1 MDNKI
6 EQLMKSLRNE
16 PFRHRPVTTKLPDL
30 DLKHKRIMDQLD
42 HCVLGAKSFVSNAT
56 SSIFSGSSIFD
67 FDPMSDSKRREVE
80 DWTRL
85 TSPAELLPDD
95 LSLRE
100 KISPVVEVEEI
111 GYEDDH
117 DTRLDFQIIQNWRF
131 AAATK
136 FKAEQYPEA
145 EALLRQ
151 VWEKSNEKY
160 DTDYYWRDGTMANLL
175 KSCMEQK
182 KWDEAEEVLLQTL
195 DEQMQRE
202 KTIEAANTRHKLAE
216 VYLEKGDL
224 DNALYQ
230 SQQSLNIRKREL
242 GETDQAVHDSIELLV
257 QIFEAKND
265 EVSAAGYRPLLRPEN
280 WNHES
285 KALEELRWMRAG
297 EVSTRIGVD
306 YLEDLLPEEVEWKWE
321 KIRKN
326 IRRRSTGFC
335 GSGFGYTLLHA
346 LVEFGQEDS
355 VRCLIE
361 IERRDRLV
369 DVETFVDV
377 KDNEGNTPL
386 HFAAE
391 GRVEVTRLL
400 IANGA
405 HVNETAKDGR
415 TPLIIATKSRS
426 IEIVQILLDGG
437 ADVTAQDDLE
447 WTALHHAIFVGEGEI
462 AEMLIE
468 SGANV
473 GLTGASERTPLH
485 CAAVHGRE
493 DIVRMLLE
501 KGANIKARSS
511 DDKTPLD
518 LAERNR
524 NERVA
529 RILRS
534 YTQLK
539 PRKQGSK

>member
-16 PFRHRPVTTKLPDL
+16 PFRYRPVTTKLPDL
-30 DLKHKRIMDQLD
+30 DLKHKRIMGQLE

-56 SSIFSGSSIFD
+56 SSISSGSSIFD
-67 FDPMSDSKRREVE
+67 FDPMSDSKRRAVE

-85 TSPAELLPDD
+85 TSPGELLPDD
-95 LSLRE
+95 LSLKR
-100 KISPVVEVEEI
+100 IFLPVVEVEEI

-131 AAATK
+131 AAANK

-151 VWEKSNEKY
+151 VWEKSNEQY
-160 DTDYYWRDGTMANLL
+160 DTDYYWRNGTMAKLL

-195 DEQMQRE
+195 DEQMQQE
-202 KTIEAANTRHKLAE
+202 KTTEAAKTRHKLAE

-224 DNALYQ
+224 DSALYQ

-280 WNHES
+280 WNHER

-335 GSGFGYTLLHA
+335 GSGFGYTVLHA

-391 GRVEVTRLL
+391 GSVEISRLL

-405 HVNETAKDGR
+405 HVNETANDGR

-485 CAAVHGRE
+485 CAAVRGRE

-534 YTQLK
+534 YTQPK
-539 PRKQGSK
+539 PRKHGSK